1 MNEESKVGNTVIFS
15 NILACIVVLIIR
27 TIVRLGGVFRNVQF
41 VIDIVL
47 KTLSQRVRIE
57 TGKRIRIIIGIFM
70 TKEF

>member
-1 MNEESKVGNTVIFS
+1 MGNTVIFS
-15 NILACIVVLIIR
+15 NILVRIVVLIVR
-27 TIVRLGGVFRNVQF
+27 TIVRLGGLFRNVQF